1 MDRKKI
7 KKIKYC
13 HTIIP
18 QKEVEKTNYRFF
30 YGRSLEKL
38 VNYSTKY
45 AIANGLSIR
54 KENPMEHGD
63 LFGYQSLDEDFVHVN
78 QMIKYYKYG
87 YGRTTEYVNE
97 MIRLNNITREQGKHL
112 IKKYDGKCSKKYI
125 HSFCNYIN
133 ISPKFFGKKS
143 FHYQIKIYL
152 VKNNKIEAKFSVK

>member
-1 MDRKKI
+1 MGALWKDWS
-7 KKIKYC
+7 
-13 HTIIP
+13 II
-18 QKEVEKTNYRFF
+18 N
-30 YGRSLEKL
+30 
-38 VNYSTKY
+38 NAKY

-143 FHYQIKIYL
+143 FH
-152 VKNNKIEAKFSVK
+152 